1 MKYIKLFVVVIILF
15 ACSRSGNYV
24 SSPWEEKYRPYFDD
38 SIDVIGD
45 LSRLE
50 GQWAKEQMDQ
60 LEGRVFFSDLT
71 AQVEILSIQTV
82 VETERES
89 MRIQIR
95 LDEVLY
101 GTGPGETM
109 EVSCESDQPGFEM
122 FKKHEQE
129 GMLNKPYYVFIKW
142 YEDDDNELR
151 KHFHFTIADPSMDVL
166 VRTLVDKR
174 LAEDEKKKEGRYR
187 SR

>member
-1 MKYIKLFVVVIILF
+1 MKYIKLFVVVMILF
-15 ACSRSGNYV
+15 ACSKGGVYV

-50 GQWAKEQMDQ
+50 GQWAEEQMDQ
-60 LEGRVFFSDLT
+60 LEGRVFFSDLI
-71 AQVEILSIQTV
+71 ALADILSVQTV

-95 LDEVLY
+95 LNEVLY
-101 GTGPGETM
+101 GTSPGEPIEIT
-109 EVSCESDQPGFEM
+109 CENDQPGFEM

-142 YEDDDNELR
+142 YEEDNELLN
-151 KHFHFTIADPSMDVL
+151 HFHFTIADPSMDVL
-166 VRTLVDKR
+166 VRTLVEKR
-174 LAEDEKKKEGRYR
+174 LAEDKKKKEGRYR